1 MTHPD
6 DTDEDKKFLTTE
18 MVDEI
23 HTRLEARRVDQEQ
36 KKLEKKL
43 KKGKKGAKRNPSV
56 ISRAPKSNQ
65 QARNYSFDPRP
76 QPLGVADTNDASR
89 PRSPN
94 SKANKKCKK
103 EPDHD
108 EEVLDVPNKKRKKE
122 PDEEVL
128 EVPTVHKRVRF
139 SSEPIYIPE
148 TQDWEDCE
156 SPEATPVPQPFLQI
170 TDPQI
175 GTIVEEQDLLAFLQS
190 IAPVEEQELLAFLQ
204 SIAPTIDLSTRI
216 ETFRRN
222 DIWGLDDLEPLYE
235 RDYNDLVETLDVI
248 FRKPFMDHGQ
258 MHPRVSSDGMKK
270 VEIHALAAGI
280 KRLEQQGSS
289 RYGAASQP
297 VADPQTFEEQ
307 ELLTFLQSIAP
318 TIDLSTRIETF
329 RRNDIWGLDD
339 LEPLYERDYDDLVET
354 LDVIF
359 RKPFMEG
366 QMHPRVSSDGMKKV
380 EIHALAAGIKRLERQ
395 GV

>member
-23 HTRLEARRVDQEQ
+23 HTRLEARRVEQEQ
-36 KKLEKKL
+36 KKL
-43 KKGKKGAKRNPSV
+43 KKGKKDTKWNPRNPSV
-56 ISRAPKSNQ
+56 ISRVAKSSQ
-65 QARNYSFDPRP
+65 
-76 QPLGVADTNDASR
+76 QPLAVPDTNDASR

-94 SKANKKCKK
+94 SADATPSKANKKCKK
-103 EPDHD
+103 PDHD

-128 EVPTVHKRVRF
+128 DGPRNVYDSHLSRYISLRRKIRRTVNLPKQHRYHSPPCKSPIRRSAQLLKSRICWRF
-139 SSEPIYIPE
+139 FKALRRLKSRSC
-148 TQDWEDCE
+148 WR
-156 SPEATPVPQPFLQI
+156 
-170 TDPQI
+170 
-175 GTIVEEQDLLAFLQS
+175 
-190 IAPVEEQELLAFLQ
+190 FLQ

-280 KRLEQQGSS
+280 KRLE
-289 RYGAASQP
+289 
-297 VADPQTFEEQ
+297 
-307 ELLTFLQSIAP
+307 
-318 TIDLSTRIETF
+318 
-329 RRNDIWGLDD
+329 
-339 LEPLYERDYDDLVET
+339 
-354 LDVIF
+354 
-359 RKPFMEG
+359 
-366 QMHPRVSSDGMKKV
+366 
-380 EIHALAAGIKRLERQ
+380 RQ